1 MSIDIAGIDK
11 ALLLVALV
19 NEHPLHAIQKDITV
33 ERARHLGDESSWD
46 FDYVDGIPL
55 KVDISGDSFHSD
67 LYDRDAYSGLA
78 AAIVGRL
85 NRNK

>member
-1 MSIDIAGIDK
+1 MSIDITGIDK

-19 NEHPLHAIQKDITV
+19 NKHPLHAIQKDITV
-33 ERARHLGDESSWD
+33 ERARLLGDESGWD

-55 KVDISGDSFHSD
+55 KVDISGDYFRSD
-67 LYDRDAYSGLA
+67 LYDRDAYAGLA
-78 AAIVGRL
+78 ANIVSRL